1 MLAWSWPGK
10 QTQRSQ
16 GRKASNGWRRPG
28 QAKEGRLGKAK
39 ADMTDTLL
47 PNSMPQWPVA
57 IPSACPAALWAV
69 RERKKGSK
77 NAVYR
82 TNTEHAGVEFAA
94 NSVGKSM

>member
-1 MLAWSWPGK
+1 MLTWSWLGK
-10 QTQRSQ
+10 QSQRSQ
-16 GRKASNGWRRPG
+16 SRKASNGWRRPG

-47 PNSMPQWPVA
+47 PSSVPPWPVA
-57 IPSACPAALWAV
+57 MPSACPAALWAV

-82 TNTEHAGVEFAA
+82 TDKRRACRR
-94 NSVGKSM
+94 